1 MAAFLNRLRAIL
13 SEINRPSAQRDSWFG
28 WASVQ
33 TAHTAIGVALA
44 GVLLFFL
51 PPIWAFAVASL
62 GYALVK
68 ELPDYFRAPSW
79 AGARDSVQDALFV
92 TAGAA
97 QAVAINDEDI
107 VLFAVSVIA
116 AAIAALQAK
125 VAQMKAEVLKYEGVQ
140 L

>member
-13 SEINRPSAQRDSWFG
+13 AEINRPSAQRDSWFG

-51 PPIWAFAVASL
+51 PSMWAFAVASL
-62 GYALVK
+62 GYALLK
-68 ELPDYFRAPSW
+68 ELPDYFRAPGW
-79 AGARDSVQDALFV
+79 AGARDSVQDAFFV

-97 QAVAINDEDI
+97 QAVAIQGKDI
-107 VLFAVSVIA
+107 VLFFVALIA
-116 AAIAALQAK
+116 AAIGLWLGITARLSK
-125 VAQMKAEVLKYEGVQ
+125 
-140 L
+140 